1 MFVSF
6 RISRTVLAVCT
17 AVAVLICTGVAFA
30 VNASAVDASAAPTD
44 VPAGSIK
51 LPVLMY
57 HSMLKEQKRLGKYVI
72 SPDEFEGDLHY
83 LKENGYQTVN
93 VQDLI
98 QYVKIGTPLPAKP
111 IMLTFDDGYY
121 NNYTYAYPL
130 AKKYGAKIIIAPVG
144 SYTDQFSKKDSGHP
158 SYSYLTWDQ
167 ITEMMSSGIV
177 EFQNHSYN
185 LHTTKGR
192 LGAQKCW
199 GEDFQAYKD
208 ILQNDVG
215 KMQTEMELNTGFRPT
230 AFVYPFGAV
239 SDCSDS
245 ILREMGF
252 QATFTCLEKMNYITR
267 DPDCLFSLGRFLRP
281 SGISSE
287 AYFRKIGLVSN

>member
-1 MFVSF
+1 MYASF
-6 RISRTVLAVCT
+6 RISRSVFVISTIVVILACT
-17 AVAVLICTGVAFA
+17 AAAFA
-30 VNASAVDASAAPTD
+30 VNASAANTEIPPNSV
-44 VPAGSIK
+44 K

-57 HSMLKEQKRLGKYVI
+57 HSMLKEQKRLGKYVV
-72 SPDEFEGDLHY
+72 SPDEFEGDLRC
-83 LKENGYQTVN
+83 LKENGYQTIN
-93 VQDLI
+93 VQDLLN
-98 QYVKIGTPLPAKP
+98 YVQNGSPLPEKP
-111 IMLTFDDGYY
+111 VMLTFDDGYY

-144 SYTDQFSKKDSGHP
+144 AYTDQFTKKDSGHP
-158 SYSYLTWDQ
+158 SYSYLTWGQ
-167 ITEMMSSGIV
+167 IAEMMSSGLV

-199 GEDFQAYKD
+199 GEDFQTYKE

-215 KMQTEMELNTGFRPT
+215 KMQAEMEENTGFRPT
-230 AFVYPFGAV
+230 AFVYPFGAL

-267 DPDCLFSLGRFLRP
+267 DPNCLFSLGRFLRP
-281 SGISSE
+281 SGISSK
-287 AYFRKIGLVSN
+287 AYFRKIGLVSD